1 MKKSVLILLP
11 TLILLALPTAFAA
24 ESTSK
29 EKAKSS
35 ATPETKKA
43 DTGKEKSKGKAKPD
57 DKAKTTPDSADDA
70 ELKKAETLLKG
81 LPASKKASFKKLL
94 NSGKAEELTELPGIG
109 DATAGAIIKARPFE
123 SAAHLILVNG
133 IGEST
138 FANIVKSLK

>member
-43 DTGKEKSKGKAKPD
+43 DTGKEKSKGKAKSD

>member
-94 NSGKAEELTELPGIG
+94 NSGKAEELTELPGVG